1 MKRVMLA
8 AVASIALSLP
18 AMAQSN
24 DTNAMQPNNQSQ
36 TSQSQTSS
44 QPQHNQSQTGGN
56 QQNGQARQQAE
67 NRINPSSLNKEQIR
81 QIQMTLNKKGFDAK
95 RVDGIWGPETE
106 AALKDFQQQQHL
118 QGSGHLTQQTL
129 GALGVDVNGH
139 MQQGSATTGSGSSE
153 SQTNRPSQNPGTMNH
168 NNSNMNGQTNG
179 QGTGQSS
186 GSSAN
191 NPSQPNH
198 ETGSGSNTN
207 SNPQ

>member
-8 AVASIALSLP
+8 AVATIALSLP

-24 DTNAMQPNNQSQ
+24 DTNAMQPNNQSKA
-36 TSQSQTSS
+36 SQSQTSS
-44 QPQHNQSQTGGN
+44 QPQHNQSQTGSN

-81 QIQMTLNKKGFDAK
+81 RIQMTLNKKGFDAK

-129 GALGVDVNGH
+129 GALGVDVNGQT
-139 MQQGSATTGSGSSE
+139 QQGSATTGSGSSG

-168 NNSNMNGQTNG
+168 NTNMNRTNG

-191 NPSQPNH
+191 SPSQPNH
-198 ETGSGSNTN
+198 KAGGGSNTN